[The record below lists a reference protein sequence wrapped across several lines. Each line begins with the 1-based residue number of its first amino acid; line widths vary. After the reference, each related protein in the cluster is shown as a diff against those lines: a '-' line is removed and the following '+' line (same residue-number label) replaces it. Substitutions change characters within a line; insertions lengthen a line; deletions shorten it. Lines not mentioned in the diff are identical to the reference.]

1 MQRIRGVVVL
11 ASALLAVA
19 MAAVPA
25 HANRFGPPWMAIV
38 TADQTTLYSSPDRS
52 TSVGPLPKGA
62 IVAVIATQA
71 DVTQTPDGWVASS
84 DVAEAIQPWV
94 AEVSDS
100 SATLLAKPNAG
111 EGGIRPVSQG
121 DLVRVTGVS
130 PGIDGDTGLYWATTD
145 GYLGLHSIQSTTNPA
160 AQQWTLPSA
169 D

>member
-1 MQRIRGVVVL
+1 MIFEELRIRGVVVL

-84 DVAEAIQPWV
+84 DVAEAIQPV
-94 AEVSDS
+94 ADS
-100 SATLLAKPNAG
+100 LEAFVVPSEIGLGRAG
-111 EGGIRPVSQG
+111 LKR
-121 DLVRVTGVS
+121 
-130 PGIDGDTGLYWATTD
+130 
-145 GYLGLHSIQSTTNPA
+145 A
-160 AQQWTLPSA
+160 AQLLR